1 GVLVAFVPAEV
12 GFYGIVQELACRVMN
27 RKWRR
32 DRQGCERAEGPW
44 NNQVL
49 KRGLNAFLG
58 PLAAYEAKAD
68 GEQVIASQG
77 RVHHRPGGGFAGS
90 ADQQV
95 AKITTGTEPDILV
108 TSTFR
113 AVGPGGPRSTPGDR
127 T

>member
-1 GVLVAFVPAEV
+1 
-12 GFYGIVQELACRVMN
+12 GIVQESAGRVMN

-32 DRQGCERAEGPW
+32 NRQGCERAEGPR

-49 KRGLNAFLG
+49 KRGFDAFLG
-58 PLAAYEAKAD
+58 PLAAYQAKAD

-95 AKITTGTEPDILV
+95 AKITTVLKPEILLQR
-108 TSTFR
+108 SFR
-113 AVGPGGPRSTPGDR
+113 AIGQRGQRLAAGVGTDSL
-127 T
+127 